1 MASHEPDCHTTL
13 VIENRRIPPSDTALP
28 PSVGM
33 KITAIPQLYRNV
45 NRAVDVI
52 SVLSKYGLANW
63 ISHFDLEFAK
73 PLLKSPSGDVLARQN
88 PETRI
93 RLALIE
99 LGPTFIKL
107 GQVLSTRGDLVG
119 VSLAKEL
126 EKLQADVPADPPK
139 VVREIIEAELG
150 QPVDELF
157 HDFHDKPLASA
168 SIGQVHRA
176 QLRTGE
182 NVVIKVQHHGIEKK
196 IRVDLEILSGLA
208 QLAELSP
215 ELKPYR
221 PKATVA
227 EFQRTLLRE
236 LDFGREERNLQQFAR
251 DFVDDPRIRIPKS
264 FTEYSTSRVLTMEY
278 LDGIKLSHRC
288 ELIAAKVDL
297 VEVARRGAELY
308 MEMIFS
314 HGFYHAD
321 PHPGNILVMP
331 VNVIGLLD
339 FGMVGRLDPHL
350 QDEIS
355 DIVMALAG
363 GDSDQLATVI
373 TRVGETPADLDRASF
388 EIDVTE
394 FVTYYAAQ
402 RLDEFDLSSALNE
415 LTEMIRRYQILLPA
429 RIALL
434 LKVLVMLEGTSQLL
448 SPQFNLMD
456 VIVPYQRKILWRRI
470 SPKRRIQKF
479 RRIYSEFENLI
490 EVLPR
495 GILDIFQQVQT
506 GKFDVHLD
514 HRGLEPSVNRLV
526 LGMLTSAL
534 FLGSSLMLSRN
545 VPPLLPI
552 FGGVSVV
559 GLTGCVLACAL
570 ALRLLRAIYK
580 SGHLDRRK

>member
-1 MASHEPDCHTTL
+1 MAE
-13 VIENRRIPPSDTALP
+13 
-28 PSVGM
+28 
-33 KITAIPQLYRNV
+33 
-45 NRAVDVI
+45 
-52 SVLSKYGLANW
+52 
-63 ISHFDLEFAK
+63 
-73 PLLKSPSGDVLARQN
+73 
-88 PETRI
+88 
-93 RLALIE
+93 
-99 LGPTFIKL
+99 
-107 GQVLSTRGDLVG
+107 
-119 VSLAKEL
+119 EL
-126 EKLQADVPADPPK
+126 EKLQADVPADSAK
-139 VVREIIEAELG
+139 VVRGIIEAELG
-150 QPVDELF
+150 QSVDELF
-157 HDFHDKPLASA
+157 SDFQDKPLASA

-182 NVVIKVQHHGIEKK
+182 HVVVKVQHEGIEKK

-221 PKATVA
+221 PRATVA

-236 LDFGREERNLQQFAR
+236 LDFGREERNLQQFAKE
-251 DFVDDPRIRIPKS
+251 FADDARIRIPKS
-264 FTEYSTSRVLTMEY
+264 YTDYSTSRVLTMDHLE
-278 LDGIKLSHRC
+278 GIKLADR
-288 ELIAAKVDL
+288 EALVAAHVDL
-297 VEVARRGAELY
+297 AEVGRRGAELY
-308 MEMIFS
+308 MEMIFT

-331 VNVIGLLD
+331 ANVIGLLD
-339 FGMVGRLDPHL
+339 FGMVGRLDPQL
-350 QDEIS
+350 QDDIS
-355 DIVMALAG
+355 EIVMALVS
-363 GDSDQLATVI
+363 GDSDQLTTVI

-394 FVTYYAAQ
+394 FATYYASQ
-402 RLDEFDLSSALNE
+402 QLSDFDLSSALNE

-448 SPQFNLMD
+448 NPRFNLMD

-470 SPKRRIQKF
+470 SPKRRIQKI
-479 RRIYSEFENLI
+479 RRIYAEFENLI

-495 GILDIFQQVQT
+495 GILDILQQVQS

-534 FLGSSLMLSRN
+534 FLGSSLMLSRD

-552 FGGVSVV
+552 FGGVSIV
-559 GLTGCVLACAL
+559 GLAGCSLACAL

-580 SGHLDRRK
+580 SGHLDQRK

>member
-1 MASHEPDCHTTL
+1 
-13 VIENRRIPPSDTALP
+13 
-28 PSVGM
+28 M
-33 KITAIPQLYRNV
+33 KITAIPQLYRNI
-45 NRAVDVI
+45 NRAVDVL

-63 ISHFDLEFAK
+63 ISRFELEFAK
-73 PLLKSPSGDVLARQN
+73 PLLKSPAGDVLARQK

-107 GQVLSTRGDLVG
+107 GQILSTRRDLVG
-119 VSLAKEL
+119 VSLAEEL

-139 VVREIIEAELG
+139 VVREIVEAELG
-150 QPVDELF
+150 QPISELF
-157 HDFHDKPLASA
+157 SSFDDKPLASA
-168 SIGQVHRA
+168 SIGQIHRA

-182 NVVIKVQHHGIEKK
+182 DVVIKVQHKGIEKK

-215 ELKPYR
+215 EFKPYR
-221 PKATVA
+221 PRATVA

-251 DFVDDPRIRIPKS
+251 DFADDARIRIPKS
-264 FTEYSTSRVLTMEY
+264 YAEYSTGRVLTMEY
-278 LDGIKLSHRC
+278 LDGIKLSHRD
-288 ELIAAKVDL
+288 ELIAANTDL

-308 MEMIFS
+308 MEMIFT

-331 VNVIGLLD
+331 PNVIGLLD
-339 FGMVGRLDPHL
+339 FGMVGRLDQQL
-350 QDEIS
+350 QDDIS
-355 DIVMALAG
+355 EIVMALVG
-363 GDSDQLATVI
+363 GDSDQLTNVI

-388 EIDVTE
+388 EIDVTD
-394 FVTYYAAQ
+394 FVTYYGSQ
-402 RLDEFDLSSALNE
+402 QLSDFDLSSALNE

-434 LKVLVMLEGTSQLL
+434 LKVLVMLEGTSQQL
-448 SPQFNLMD
+448 SPRFNLMD
-456 VIVPYQRKILWRRI
+456 VIVPYQRKILWRRY
-470 SPKRRIQKF
+470 SPKRRIHKF
-479 RRIYSEFENLI
+479 RRIYAELENLI

-495 GILDIFQQVQT
+495 GILDILQQVQS

-534 FLGSSLMLSRN
+534 FLGSSLMLSRD

-559 GLTGCVLACAL
+559 GLAGCSLACAL

-580 SGHLDRRK
+580 SGHLDQRK

>member
-1 MASHEPDCHTTL
+1 
-13 VIENRRIPPSDTALP
+13 
-28 PSVGM
+28 M
-33 KITAIPQLYRNV
+33 KITAIPQLYRNI
-45 NRAVDVI
+45 NRAVDVL

-63 ISHFDLEFAK
+63 ISHFELEFAK
-73 PLLKSPSGDVLARQN
+73 PLLKSPSGDVLARQK
-88 PETRI
+88 PETRV

-107 GQVLSTRGDLVG
+107 GQILSTRRDLVG
-119 VSLAKEL
+119 VAMAEEL
-126 EKLQADVPADPPK
+126 EKLQADVPADSAK
-139 VVREIIEAELG
+139 VVRGIIEAELG
-150 QPVDELF
+150 QSVDELF
-157 HDFHDKPLASA
+157 SDFQDKPLASA

-182 NVVIKVQHHGIEKK
+182 HVVVKVQHEGIEKK

-221 PKATVA
+221 PRATVA

-236 LDFGREERNLQQFAR
+236 LDFGREERNLQQFAKE
-251 DFVDDPRIRIPKS
+251 FADDVRIRIPKS
-264 FTEYSTSRVLTMEY
+264 YSDYSTSRVLTMDHLE
-278 LDGIKLSHRC
+278 GIKLADR
-288 ELIAAKVDL
+288 EALVAAHVDL
-297 VEVARRGAELY
+297 AEVARRGAELY
-308 MEMIFS
+308 MEMIFT

-331 VNVIGLLD
+331 ANVIGLLD
-339 FGMVGRLDPHL
+339 FGMVGRLDPQL
-350 QDEIS
+350 QDDISEI
-355 DIVMALAG
+355 VTALVS
-363 GDSDQLATVI
+363 GDSDQLTTVI
-373 TRVGETPADLDRASF
+373 TRVGEAPADLDRASF

-394 FVTYYAAQ
+394 FVTYYASQ
-402 RLDEFDLSSALNE
+402 QLSDFDLSSALNE
-415 LTEMIRRYQILLPA
+415 LTEMIRRYKILLPA

-448 SPQFNLMD
+448 NPRFNLMD

-470 SPKRRIQKF
+470 SPKRRIQKI
-479 RRIYSEFENLI
+479 RRIYAEFENLI

-495 GILDIFQQVQT
+495 GILDILQQVQS

-534 FLGSSLMLSRN
+534 FLGSSLMLSRD

-552 FGGVSVV
+552 FGGVSIV
-559 GLTGCVLACAL
+559 GLAGCSLACAL

-580 SGHLDRRK
+580 SGHLDQRK

>member
-1 MASHEPDCHTTL
+1 
-13 VIENRRIPPSDTALP
+13 
-28 PSVGM
+28 
-33 KITAIPQLYRNV
+33 
-45 NRAVDVI
+45 
-52 SVLSKYGLANW
+52 
-63 ISHFDLEFAK
+63 
-73 PLLKSPSGDVLARQN
+73 
-88 PETRI
+88 
-93 RLALIE
+93 
-99 LGPTFIKL
+99 
-107 GQVLSTRGDLVG
+107 
-119 VSLAKEL
+119 
-126 EKLQADVPADPPK
+126 
-139 VVREIIEAELG
+139 
-150 QPVDELF
+150 
-157 HDFHDKPLASA
+157 
-168 SIGQVHRA
+168 
-176 QLRTGE
+176 
-182 NVVIKVQHHGIEKK
+182 
-196 IRVDLEILSGLA
+196 
-208 QLAELSP
+208 
-215 ELKPYR
+215 
-221 PKATVA
+221 
-227 EFQRTLLRE
+227 
-236 LDFGREERNLQQFAR
+236 
-251 DFVDDPRIRIPKS
+251 
-264 FTEYSTSRVLTMEY
+264 MEY

>member
-1 MASHEPDCHTTL
+1 
-13 VIENRRIPPSDTALP
+13 
-28 PSVGM
+28 
-33 KITAIPQLYRNV
+33 
-45 NRAVDVI
+45 
-52 SVLSKYGLANW
+52 
-63 ISHFDLEFAK
+63 LEFAK

-264 FTEYSTSRVLTMEY
+264 L
-278 LDGIKLSHRC
+278 
-288 ELIAAKVDL
+288 
-297 VEVARRGAELY
+297 
-308 MEMIFS
+308 
-314 HGFYHAD
+314 
-321 PHPGNILVMP
+321 PN
-331 VNVIGLLD
+331 
-339 FGMVGRLDPHL
+339 
-350 QDEIS
+350 
-355 DIVMALAG
+355 
-363 GDSDQLATVI
+363 
-373 TRVGETPADLDRASF
+373 
-388 EIDVTE
+388 
-394 FVTYYAAQ
+394 
-402 RLDEFDLSSALNE
+402 
-415 LTEMIRRYQILLPA
+415 IRRA
-429 RIALL
+429 A
-434 LKVLVMLEGTSQLL
+434 S
-448 SPQFNLMD
+448 
-456 VIVPYQRKILWRRI
+456 
-470 SPKRRIQKF
+470 
-479 RRIYSEFENLI
+479 
-490 EVLPR
+490 
-495 GILDIFQQVQT
+495 
-506 GKFDVHLD
+506 
-514 HRGLEPSVNRLV
+514 
-526 LGMLTSAL
+526 
-534 FLGSSLMLSRN
+534 
-545 VPPLLPI
+545 
-552 FGGVSVV
+552 
-559 GLTGCVLACAL
+559 
-570 ALRLLRAIYK
+570 
-580 SGHLDRRK
+580 